1 MHSLPGHQLRP
12 VAAGIGDVVHNH
24 QMMLGVDGHLNIEAD
39 DAVPLPL
46 VASSGRRGLL
56 TNAPVSSAI
65 ASILGCAFIG
75 ASTLT
80 RKSTSA
86 QLTVPTLTSNLL
98 LSRRALARVTG
109 ESAARGCHPSCRLV
123 SPTTEGPVGV
133 MSEPRYFASG
143 QTPLANGLPETVLN
157 LMSGVR
163 GRPADICS
171 PETYRFRPSAGEVR

>member
-39 DAVPLPL
+39 DAGSL
-46 VASSGRRGLL
+46 AARRGRRGLL

-65 ASILGCAFIG
+65 ASTLGCAFMG

-80 RKSTSA
+80 RKNTSA
-86 QLTVPTLTSNLL
+86 QLTVPTPTSNLL

-109 ESAARGCHPSCRLV
+109 DKRS
-123 SPTTEGPVGV
+123 
-133 MSEPRYFASG
+133 
-143 QTPLANGLPETVLN
+143 
-157 LMSGVR
+157 
-163 GRPADICS
+163 
-171 PETYRFRPSAGEVR
+171 

>member
-1 MHSLPGHQLRP
+1 
-12 VAAGIGDVVHNH
+12 
-24 QMMLGVDGHLNIEAD
+24 MLGVDGHLNIEAD
-39 DAVPLPL
+39 DAVPLPF

-171 PETYRFRPSAGEVR
+171 L